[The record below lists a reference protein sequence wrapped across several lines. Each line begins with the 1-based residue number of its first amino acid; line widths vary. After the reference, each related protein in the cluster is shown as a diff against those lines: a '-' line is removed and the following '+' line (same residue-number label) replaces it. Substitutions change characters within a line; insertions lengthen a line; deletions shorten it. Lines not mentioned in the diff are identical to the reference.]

1 MTACWL
7 VKNGVEFERAFAME
21 PALRLAMAVSFGLF
35 EGLDFDWAQLCWKQ
49 SP

>member
-21 PALRLAMAVSFGLF
+21 PAMRLAMAVAFGMF
-35 EGLDFDWAQLCWKQ
+35 EGLEFDWARMVWKRNG
-49 SP
+49 

>member
-21 PALRLAMAVSFGLF
+21 PALRLAMAAAFGMF
-35 EGLDFDWAQLCWKQ
+35 EGNKFDWDAMTFRRDT
-49 SP
+49 